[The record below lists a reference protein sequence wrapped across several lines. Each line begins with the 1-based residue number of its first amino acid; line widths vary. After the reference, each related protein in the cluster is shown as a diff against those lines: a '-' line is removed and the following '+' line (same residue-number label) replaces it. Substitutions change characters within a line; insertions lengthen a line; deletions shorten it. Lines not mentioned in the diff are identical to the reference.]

1 MTPQPERDRN
11 AIPPLRIVAW
21 EITTRCDLA
30 CRHCRASATTEPDAQ
45 ELSPAEALEV
55 VEQLAE
61 AKTKL
66 LILSGGDPLLR
77 PDWPDIAAR
86 ASALGMRVTMAPN
99 GLHVDAAVAA
109 RMRECGIER
118 AAISLDFPT
127 AELHDEFRGVPGA
140 FDAAVCALSL
150 LRDAGIERQINATLT
165 ALNVE
170 HLDALIDLAVGIG
183 AAAFHPF
190 LLVETGRGEGLADQR
205 LTPER
210 CEEMMLHLRQR
221 QIELAGKLAIK
232 PTDMPHYCRVVAQH
246 PSNET
251 ARHVGVGP
259 GETPGLVS
267 APTRG
272 PEQPGVGAQ
281 HGGPAQVHS
290 RATGDASSPSPQ
302 RLDAMTRGCLAGRGF
317 CFISS
322 RGDVNPCGYL
332 PLACGSVR
340 VSRVARIWRESAVL
354 RALRDDARVQG
365 KCGVCEFRRV
375 CGGCRARAFAH
386 SADWMSSEPLCAYIP
401 RAVSSDAS
409 MWQEEGERR

>member
-1 MTPQPERDRN
+1 MNERPGREPD
-11 AIPPLRIVAW
+11 AIPPPRIVAW

-30 CRHCRASATTEPDAQ
+30 CRHCRASATTEPDPQ

-61 AKTKL
+61 AGTKL

-77 PDWPDIAAR
+77 PDWPAIAAR
-86 ASALGMRVTMAPN
+86 ATALGMRVTMAPN
-99 GLHVDAAVAA
+99 GLHVDAEVAA

-127 AELHDEFRGVPGA
+127 AESHDEFRGVPGA
-140 FDAAVCALSL
+140 FDAAVRALRL
-150 LRDAGIERQINATLT
+150 LREAGIECQINATLT

-170 HLDALIDLAVGIG
+170 HLDAVIDLALELG
-183 AAAFHPF
+183 AVAFHPF

-210 CEEMMLHLRQR
+210 CEEMMLHLRER
-221 QIELAGKLAIK
+221 QLELAGRLAIK
-232 PTDMPHYCRVVAQH
+232 PTDMPHYCRVAAQH
-246 PSNET
+246 PDGRPSREI
-251 ARHVGVGP
+251 
-259 GETPGLVS
+259 EVS
-267 APTRG
+267 GGGRPVPATNDSG
-272 PEQPGVGAQ
+272 S
-281 HGGPAQVHS
+281 GGPH
-290 RATGDASSPSPQ
+290 Q

-322 RGDVNPCGYL
+322 RGEVNPCGYL

-340 VSRVARIWRESAVL
+340 VSRLARIWRESAVL
-354 RALRDDARVQG
+354 RALRDDSLVHG
-365 KCGVCEFRRV
+365 KCGVCEFRRI

-386 SADWMSSEPLCAYIP
+386 SSDWMSAEPLCAYVP
-401 RAVSSDAS
+401 RPASDDDAAA
-409 MWQEEGERR
+409 